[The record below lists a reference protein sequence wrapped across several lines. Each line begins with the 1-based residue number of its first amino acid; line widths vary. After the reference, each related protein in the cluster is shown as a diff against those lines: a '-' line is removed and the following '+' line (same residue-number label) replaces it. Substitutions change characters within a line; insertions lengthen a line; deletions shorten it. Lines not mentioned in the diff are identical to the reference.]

1 MTALS
6 YAELSGRIPKSAGEA
21 AFTEAAF
28 RRPALSFLI
37 GWLVLSSGI
46 VSMATVSRAFPGRAL
61 DVRLGGGRGAWVY
74 RVKVLAADG
83 TVVSVTVDARSG
95 RIVGVRRPRH

>member
-1 MTALS
+1 MRALI
-6 YAELSGRIPKSAGEA
+6 AILLLLAAPAFADHHRQGARDAVAAGEI
-21 AFTEAAF
+21 
-28 RRPALSFLI
+28 RPL
-37 GWLVLSSGI
+37 GEVL
-46 VSMATVSRAFPGRAL
+46 ATVSRSFPGRAL